1 MPGYRRD
8 TITVGVFGGTHL
20 VLRDTC
26 KHTIVFKS
34 KSCIVYSMGDV
45 SNLLEILPHEK

>member
-1 MPGYRRD
+1 MPGHRKD
-8 TITVGVFGGTHL
+8 IVTAGVFGGTYL

-34 KSCIVYSMGDV
+34 KSCIVYSARQGAGG
-45 SNLLEILPHEK
+45 